1 MPQKKHVLVATLLLS
16 LVAGLGVVTAPPANA
31 ASCAGLSDPNALQVH
46 QGDMTVTQSGAVIEN
61 LEIRGTLRIQAPNV
75 TVRNVWV
82 YTSSFWTVYVDEKSN
97 ASLNIEYSEI
107 GHPSHVGQRGI
118 GGHNIRAKCID
129 IHHVEDGIKLGNNV
143 VYDRIHVHHLASKS
157 GSPHADAV
165 QDDGGSRN
173 AVVKNSTLNA
183 SSPLL
188 SGNAAVIV
196 KSDLGAS
203 RDITFVNNYLNGGAY
218 VIFVRNGGHGMP
230 QNVVFENNR
239 IGDKFAYGVLSADGP
254 VGWSGNVWASTGE
267 PVDVGAQGA
276 PAPRPTTT
284 TTAPKPTTTA
294 APKPTTTKPKPTT
307 TAPKPTTTTT
317 TAPTTTTTEAP
328 ETTTTTSVELGELTA
343 ETTTTY
349 RPSTTAAQALA
360 SGVEDTVVE
369 AASPVEDGG
378 PTPGEVRAGILLGV
392 VGLASMAYA
401 GVRHRRAG

>member
-276 PAPRPTTT
+276 PAPRP
-284 TTAPKPTTTA
+284 PTTPSDDDHHRGA
-294 APKPTTTKPKPTT
+294 GDDHHDQRGARRADRGDHDHVP
-307 TAPKPTTTTT
+307 
-317 TAPTTTTTEAP
+317 
-328 ETTTTTSVELGELTA
+328 SFHHG
-343 ETTTTY
+343 
-349 RPSTTAAQALA
+349 RP
-360 SGVEDTVVE
+360 
-369 AASPVEDGG
+369 G
-378 PTPGEVRAGILLGV
+378 PGQRGRG
-392 VGLASMAYA
+392 
-401 GVRHRRAG
+401 HRRGGRLTGRGRRPDPGRGPRRDPAGRRGPRLDGLRRSPAPPGRLRPLTGIPRR